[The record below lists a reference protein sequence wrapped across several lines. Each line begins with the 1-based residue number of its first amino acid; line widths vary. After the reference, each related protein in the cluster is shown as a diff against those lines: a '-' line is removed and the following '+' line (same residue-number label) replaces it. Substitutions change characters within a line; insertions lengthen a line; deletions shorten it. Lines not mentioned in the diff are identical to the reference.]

1 MNVIDFHNKYINE
14 HGLKVCTDSRNV
26 EPGSVFFALRGDSFN
41 GNDFAVQALSN
52 GCIAAVVDDPLI
64 QHERCILVS
73 DVLSFLTELARYH
86 RRTVN
91 IPVIGITGSNG
102 KTTTKELIC
111 AALSKQKKV
120 IATIG
125 NLNNHIGVPLT
136 LLRITS
142 DTDIAV
148 IEMGANK
155 IGDIKELCEI
165 AEPTAGII
173 TNIGKAHLG
182 YFGGIGGVIEAKTE
196 MYRFLQERDGHI
208 FVNASDDL
216 LLKYAGEL
224 EKTLY
229 GPKVH
234 NEFRVISKET
244 VPYVSVSWGYNQE
257 IKTQLT
263 GEYNVENIAC
273 AIAVAMYFNVRNDL
287 IKEGIESYHP
297 HNNRSEI
304 TETPFGNTIIKDF
317 YNANSSSMNVAIS
330 NAAHIKKENQVLILI
345 LADMFELGE
354 FSEEEHQIVARHAMS
369 VQPDR
374 LILIGKDFYKVPI
387 TAEKYLSTEDCIKAL
402 QDQIITNSL
411 ILIKGSNGMHLGKIL
426 QEVNL

>member
-1 MNVIDFHNKYINE
+1 MNIIDFHKKFINE
-14 HGLKVCTDSRNV
+14 YQQKICTDSRAPQ
-26 EPGSVFFALRGDSFN
+26 EGSVFFALRGDSFN
-41 GNDFAVQALSN
+41 GNDYALQALAN
-52 GCIAAVVDDPLI
+52 GCAFAVVDDPLI
-64 QHERCILVS
+64 QHEQCLVVPN
-73 DVLSFLTELARYH
+73 VLTFLTELASYH

-136 LLRITS
+136 LLRITR

-155 IGDIKELCEI
+155 IGDIKQLCEI
-165 AEPTAGII
+165 AEPTTGII

-196 MYRFLQERDGHI
+196 MYRFLAARDGHV
-208 FVNASDDL
+208 FVNASDEL
-216 LLKYAGEL
+216 LLKYSASL
-224 EKTLY
+224 SKTLY
-229 GPKVH
+229 GSLVH
-234 NEFRVISKET
+234 NEFKVVSLHT
-244 VPYVSVSWGYNQE
+244 VPYVSVAWGYGE
-257 IKTQLT
+257 KVSTQLT

-287 IKEGIESYHP
+287 IKQGIESYRP
-297 HNNRSEI
+297 KNNRSEI
-304 TETPFGNTIIKDF
+304 IETVLGNTIIKDF
-317 YNANSSSMNVAIS
+317 YNANSSSMQLAIT
-330 NAAHIKKENQVLILI
+330 NAAAIKKDRQSLILI

-354 FSEEEHQIVARHAMS
+354 FSHEEHRIVAEHAQS
-369 VQPDR
+369 VDPDR
-374 LILIGKDFYKVPI
+374 LILIGTDFSSVAVN
-387 TAEKYLSTEDCIKAL
+387 AETYPSTEACIDAIK
-402 QDQIITNSL
+402 DQVITNSV